1 MFIVQANVFVII
13 HERLYV
19 HDREMWDYMLSCYVW
34 QDKLSSECV
43 IKQASLQRHDFFI
56 VIIYR

>member
-1 MFIVQANVFVII
+1 MRKTNVFVII

-19 HDREMWDYMLSCYVW
+19 HNREIWDSMLSCYVL
-34 QDKLSSECV
+34 QDKPSSECV

-56 VIIYR
+56 AMIQR